1 MGKDRGD
8 PTSIP
13 CYLIAHNLYSTT
25 KYKSTHI
32 FAIIMATPRGLEPL
46 TSGVT
51 GRRSNQL
58 NYEAKL
64 GVFNKETPSSMATP
78 MGFEPTTSSVTGWHS
93 NHLNYGAILQ
103 H

>member
-1 MGKDRGD
+1 MGRDRGD
-8 PTSIP
+8 ITSIP
-13 CYLIAHNLYSTT
+13 YYLIAHNLYSTT

-58 NYEAKL
+58 NYEA
-64 GVFNKETPSSMATP
+64 VFI
-78 MGFEPTTSSVTGWHS
+78 FF
-93 NHLNYGAILQ
+93 LNFTYIL
-103 H
+103 